1 MEISAIVFPVM
12 FLWCEFLLRCFGGR
26 GGALQIPVI
35 LAALGAGAFCAAAV
49 LWLSERSR
57 KAAAAL
63 SLVILV
69 LTALFFA
76 AESMIL
82 SVFTT
87 YMSPGNLLSG
97 AGNVLENYRGEFLR
111 SLPPGVLRFLLFL
124 LPGFLVAG
132 AYLYRKKAEKAE
144 KATEKAKP
152 ETWVCIHGNLL
163 VVCSCSHYTT
173 DAEKSKEKNHTGLF
187 PGKIVQKRAQK
198 ARLSGSNN

>member
-1 MEISAIVFPVM
+1 MAISVLVFPVM

-26 GGALQIPVI
+26 GGALQMPVI

-57 KAAAAL
+57 KAAAVL
-63 SLVILV
+63 SLVILF

-87 YMSPGNLLSG
+87 YMSPGNLISG

-124 LPGFLVAG
+124 LPGFLVVG
-132 AYLYRKKAEKAE
+132 VSLYRRRAGRKETEEKQ
-144 KATEKAKP
+144 P
-152 ETWVCIHGNLL
+152 ETR
-163 VVCSCSHYTT
+163 TT
-173 DAEKSKEKNHTGLF
+173 QGPA
-187 PGKIVQKRAQK
+187 
-198 ARLSGSNN
+198 